1 MDWKVLPALWTCL
14 GTRLCTRIGA
24 LPKGPPRA
32 RSFVCMESGTIRESP
47 RLGTARR
54 GSAGHHERVAYSRA
68 GCPEGL
74 ARTGAGRLDVLECAT
89 VPSRNG
95 LDMRAM
101 AAAPPEPF
109 LWRKLAM
116 LSFRALP
123 NRNYRRQ
130 PKQRVASV
138 SPALFF
144 GQAGVAGG
152 GGQAR
157 GGAVRRGGG

>member
-32 RSFVCMESGTIRESP
+32 RSFVCMESGTIREPP
-47 RLGTARR
+47 RLGAARR
-54 GSAGHHERVAYSRA
+54 GSAGHDERVAYSRA

-74 ARTGAGRLDVLECAT
+74 ARTAAGRLDVLECAT

-101 AAAPPEPF
+101 AAHLRNRSFGEN
-109 LWRKLAM
+109 WRCSLFA
-116 LSFRALP
+116 RCRIGTIGA
-123 NRNYRRQ
+123 NRSSESPLCRQ
-130 PKQRVASV
+130 PYFSDRRGWRRK
-138 SPALFF
+138 
-144 GQAGVAGG
+144 
-152 GGQAR
+152 QAR
-157 GGAVRRGGG
+157 LAAPRYAA